1 MSTWVSA
8 LIVLFFILVGG
19 FFAAAEIA
27 LVSLREAQVKR
38 IAETKGRRGKLL
50 KELHDHPNRF
60 LASVQVGVTVAGF
73 IGAGFGA
80 SSLTPVLSP
89 VLDLI
94 FPKSV
99 VSVIAFILIT
109 LFIAYFSLVLGELVP
124 KRLALQNSESW
135 ALVAAYPI
143 DILARISRPF
153 IWLLSHSTNLIVRLL
168 GGDPSASRQELSGED
183 LRDLVAGHEE
193 LSENERALIDD
204 VFEADDREIKEVM
217 TPRTEVE
224 FLDAE
229 STIPDA
235 ALVVEKLPHTKYPV
249 INKTADE
256 VVGFVHVRQLLSLEA
271 RKSSKQ
277 LRDIAIAVESIPGT
291 TSVLS
296 ALAQM
301 RKGNQHLLIVADEYG
316 GTAGIVTLDDL
327 VEELIGDIRHE
338 DDEPESEVSEL
349 DFHGEVEVDGLMN
362 LDDFADSTH
371 IHLPE
376 GPYETV
382 AGFVIAKLGTLPA
395 VGKSVIAEQ
404 CVFEILSMD
413 VRRISRVR
421 VSRIEPGTSNHGGQ

>member
-94 FPKSV
+94 LPKSV

-338 DDEPESEVSEL
+338 GDEPESEVSEL

-382 AGFVIAKLGTLPA
+382 AGFVIAKLGSLPA

>member
-338 DDEPESEVSEL
+338 GDEPESEVSEL

-371 IHLPE
+371 IYLPE

-382 AGFVIAKLGTLPA
+382 AGFVIAKLGSLPA

>member
-1 MSTWVSA
+1 
-8 LIVLFFILVGG
+8 
-19 FFAAAEIA
+19 
-27 LVSLREAQVKR
+27 
-38 IAETKGRRGKLL
+38 
-50 KELHDHPNRF
+50 
-60 LASVQVGVTVAGF
+60 
-73 IGAGFGA
+73 
-80 SSLTPVLSP
+80 
-89 VLDLI
+89 
-94 FPKSV
+94 
-99 VSVIAFILIT
+99 LIT
-109 LFIAYFSLVLGELVP
+109 LFISYFSLVLGELVP

-135 ALVAAYPI
+135 ALFAAYPI
-143 DILARISRPF
+143 DFLARITRPF
-153 IWLLSHSTNLIVRLL
+153 IWLLSRSTNLIVRLL
-168 GGDPSASRQELSGED
+168 GGDPSASRQELSGDD

-193 LSENERALIDD
+193 LSDNERALIDD

-256 VVGFVHVRQLLSLEA
+256 IVGFVHVRQLLSLEA

-277 LRDIAIAVESIPGT
+277 LREIAIAVESIPGT

-301 RKGNQHLLIVADEYG
+301 RNGNQHLLIVADEYG

-371 IHLPE
+371 IHLPQ

-382 AGFVIAKLGTLPA
+382 AGFVISKIGSLPA

-421 VSRIEPGTSNHGGQ
+421 VSRIEPESSKHGGQ

>member
-382 AGFVIAKLGTLPA
+382 AGFVIAKLGSLRLVHA
-395 VGKSVIAEQ
+395 LI
-404 CVFEILSMD
+404 
-413 VRRISRVR
+413 
-421 VSRIEPGTSNHGGQ
+421 NHR

>member
-94 FPKSV
+94 LPKSV

-204 VFEADDREIKEVM
+204 VFEADEREIKEVM

-338 DDEPESEVSEL
+338 GDEPESEVSEL

>member
-80 SSLTPVLSP
+80 SRLTPVLSP

-94 FPKSV
+94 FPESV

-338 DDEPESEVSEL
+338 GDEPESEVSEL

-382 AGFVIAKLGTLPA
+382 AGFVIAKLGSLPA

>member
-94 FPKSV
+94 FPESV

-338 DDEPESEVSEL
+338 GDEPESEVSEL

-382 AGFVIAKLGTLPA
+382 AGFVIAKLGSLPA

>member
-38 IAETKGRRGKLL
+38 IAETKGRRGRLL

-94 FPKSV
+94 FPKAI
-99 VSVIAFILIT
+99 VSIIAFILIT

-338 DDEPESEVSEL
+338 DDEPEREVSEL

-371 IHLPE
+371 IYLPE

-382 AGFVIAKLGTLPA
+382 AGFVISKLGTLPA

>member
-38 IAETKGRRGKLL
+38 IAETKGRRGRLL

-94 FPKSV
+94 FPKAI
-99 VSVIAFILIT
+99 VSIIAFILIT

-168 GGDPSASRQELSGED
+168 GGDPSASR
-183 LRDLVAGHEE
+183 RE

-338 DDEPESEVSEL
+338 DDEPEREVSEL

-371 IHLPE
+371 IYLPE

-382 AGFVIAKLGTLPA
+382 AGFVISKLGTLPA

>member
-38 IAETKGRRGKLL
+38 ISETKGRRGKLL

-327 VEELIGDIRHE
+327 VEELIGDIRYE

-382 AGFVIAKLGTLPA
+382 AGFVIAKLGSLPA

-404 CVFEILSMD
+404 CVFKILSMD

>member
-109 LFIAYFSLVLGELVP
+109 LFISYFSLVLGELVP

-135 ALVAAYPI
+135 ALFAAYPI
-143 DILARISRPF
+143 DILARLSRPF

-168 GGDPSASRQELSGED
+168 GGDPSANRQELSGED

-382 AGFVIAKLGTLPA
+382 AGFVIAKLGTLPS

>member
-1 MSTWVSA
+1 MSPWLS
-8 LIVLFFILVGG
+8 VLVVLLFILIGG

-50 KELHDHPNRF
+50 KELHDQPNRF

-89 VLDLI
+89 VLDLV
-94 FPKSV
+94 FPQSV
-99 VSVIAFILIT
+99 VSIIAFVLIT
-109 LFIAYFSLVLGELVP
+109 LFISYFSLVLGELVP

-135 ALVAAYPI
+135 AIFAAYPI
-143 DILARISRPF
+143 EILARISRPF

-168 GGDPSASRQELSGED
+168 GGDPSASRQELSGDD

-193 LSENERALIDD
+193 LSDNERALIDD

-229 STIPDA
+229 STIPEA
-235 ALVVEKLPHTKYPV
+235 ALVVEKLAHTKYPV

-271 RKSSKQ
+271 RKSIKQ

-338 DDEPESEVSEL
+338 GDEPESEVSEL

-382 AGFVIAKLGTLPA
+382 AGCIIAKLGTLPG

-421 VSRIEPGTSNHGGQ
+421 VSRIEPGTSKHGGQ